1 MSKVLISGVAM
12 TAFGKFLDRSV
23 RSLAQEAADAALER
37 GGPRVCPPGL
47 DAFNY
52 ASGYVEDDPLP
63 LTLAMID
70 ELIAGLAVGEEAVLE
85 PALLDEVLDE
95 EQPENANDHGDDKP
109 GPRHD
114 GIVVLLFAPAGGPL
128 ALFAG
133 DRLVCCGR
141 NGHLDLVRR
150 PLARAGTGASLSVVA
165 RYAAHRRH
173 LLDRP
178 PGGHQKRMN
187 VLQALNP
194 PVRRRRGH
202 EPSRISPACR
212 NGNAQCGDSAWFRAL
227 WQSHPLY
234 VIYGPG

>member
-85 PALLDEVLDE
+85 RLSWMRCSTRSSPRMPMTTATTNPAHVTTGLSYSSSRRRAARSRFLRAIASSAADATAISILFDAHWRAPGLAPPSVLSPAMLLT
-95 EQPENANDHGDDKP
+95 
-109 GPRHD
+109 
-114 GIVVLLFAPAGGPL
+114 
-128 ALFAG
+128 
-133 DRLVCCGR
+133 
-141 NGHLDLVRR
+141 
-150 PLARAGTGASLSVVA
+150 AGTFWTGRLEGIRS
-165 RYAAHRRH
+165 
-173 LLDRP
+173 
-178 PGGHQKRMN
+178 G
-187 VLQALNP
+187 
-194 PVRRRRGH
+194 
-202 EPSRISPACR
+202 
-212 NGNAQCGDSAWFRAL
+212 
-227 WQSHPLY
+227 
-234 VIYGPG
+234 